1 MERLSFYQQICNR
14 IYNYQE
20 GSVFIIADFLDIAN
34 QATIRQTLN
43 RLVAYKQIARVMR
56 GVYHKPKYNSFLGE
70 FVAPH
75 PDAVAHAIARNF
87 GWTIVPC
94 GETALNLLGLST
106 QVPSV
111 WSYVSDGLYREYGY
125 KKVQIIFKKTM
136 NRQITVVSYK
146 TALVIQAIRA
156 LGIDN
161 ITQLDIDKISFK
173 LNYDEKQRMLI
184 EAKFVPSWIYE
195 IIREIC
201 WR

>member
-1 MERLSFYQQICNR
+1 MERLSFFQQICNR
-14 IYNYQE
+14 IYNYPE

-56 GVYHKPKYNSFLGE
+56 GVYFNPKYNSFLGD

-75 PDAVAHAIARNF
+75 PDAVAHAIARNY

-156 LGIDN
+156 LGIYN
-161 ITQLDIDKISFK
+161 ITQLDIEKISFK

>member
-1 MERLSFYQQICNR
+1 MEHLSFYQQINNR
-14 IYNYQE
+14 IYNYPD

-34 QATIRQTLN
+34 QATVRQTLN
-43 RLVAYKQIARVMR
+43 RLIARKEIDRIMR
-56 GVYHKPKYNSFLGE
+56 GIYYKPKFSRFLGE

-75 PDAVAHAIARNF
+75 PNDIAHAIARNY

-125 KKVQIIFKKTM
+125 KNVRIIFKKTM
-136 NRQITVVSYK
+136 NRQITNFHYK

-156 LGIDN
+156 IGAENINLGIVE
-161 ITQLDIDKISFK
+161 KIASK
-173 LNYDEKQRMLI
+173 LKTEEKKLMLN
-184 EAKFVPSWIYE
+184 EARIVPSWIYE

-201 WR
+201 RR

>member
-1 MERLSFYQQICNR
+1 MERLSFFQQISNR
-14 IYNYQE
+14 IYNYAE

-56 GVYHKPKYNSFLGE
+56 GVYYKPKYNSFLGE

-75 PDAVAHAIARNF
+75 PDAVAHAIARNY